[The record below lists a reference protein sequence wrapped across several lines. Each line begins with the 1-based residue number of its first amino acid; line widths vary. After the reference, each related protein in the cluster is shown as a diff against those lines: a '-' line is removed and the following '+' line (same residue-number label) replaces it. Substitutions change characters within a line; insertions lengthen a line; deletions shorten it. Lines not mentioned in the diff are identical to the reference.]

1 MTKFQFDSARE
12 AEAARAFL
20 VTVAVG
26 RERHFD
32 AGEELTELVRSDNLE
47 PVGLIQAR
55 RDKPDPATYLGSGKI
70 EEIKTVCEKCDRK
83 ATMNLRTVDGK
94 AVYEGDQVQIGDS
107 EYHAVC
113 SYHHANWGE

>member
-70 EEIKTVCEKCDRK
+70 EEIKMLAKGARADCIVSMRHFRLHSNAISPTSPSFPFST
-83 ATMNLRTVDGK
+83 APN
-94 AVYEGDQVQIGDS
+94 
-107 EYHAVC
+107 
-113 SYHHANWGE
+113 

>member
-32 AGEELTELVRSDNLE
+32 AGEELTELVSSDNLE

-55 RDKPDPATYLGSGKI
+55 RDKPDPATYHYKVLVAEPESVDRLFNTLTGKQVP
-70 EEIKTVCEKCDRK
+70 IKKREHSFISSNSTLIF
-83 ATMNLRTVDGK
+83 N
-94 AVYEGDQVQIGDS
+94 
-107 EYHAVC
+107 
-113 SYHHANWGE
+113 